1 VIDVDELIELVS
13 SETATS
19 EDGEHLVVRSFY
31 SKFIRMDGALR
42 SAQQAS
48 GFMATGEWGTASP
61 ACGVDDCI
69 RPDHMEAADLALVH
83 QHSARAV
90 SLADLYRK
98 AKGRGLLTARTS
110 YGG

>member
-1 VIDVDELIELVS
+1 MVDLDALIELVS
-13 SETATS
+13 TSTATS
-19 EDGEHLVVRSFY
+19 EDGSHLVQMDY
-31 SKFIRMDGALR
+31 TKFIRSDGALR

-48 GFMATGEWGTASP
+48 GYLATGEWGSVTPS
-61 ACGVDDCI
+61 CQVEDCI
-69 RPDHMEAADLALVH
+69 QPDHMEAADLAMVADH
-83 QHSARAV
+83 ATRAV